1 MIKVK
6 ISVVNGNLKIVL
18 MIINDTYVDDN
29 DKVTIIWHSSD
40 LKEASS
46 YKRTEFLF
54 MCVNLSYNP
63 LLRL

>member
-6 ISVVNGNLKIVL
+6 ISVVNGNLKIIL

-29 DKVTIIWHSSD
+29 MAWSSD
-40 LKEASS
+40 LKEATS

-54 MCVNLSYNP
+54 MCVNLSYSP